1 MLVELPH
8 MQQFRATGEA
18 YWENVNVSALKRI
31 ADIVRV
37 GIMSSS
43 VVIRPSSYELCTQ
56 QEEY

>member
-8 MQQFRATGEA
+8 MQQFRATGEV
-18 YWENVNVSALKRI
+18 YWENVSVSALKRI

-43 VVIRPSSYELCTQ
+43 TQ